1 MAMQNPFQ
9 AVEKTKS
16 IAEHISVI
24 REYQQRGLLD
34 RTKALEIYKKFNF
47 EHDDYCMLMNATAA
61 ATNSGIQIDS
71 ASNQILVDNLKRQA
85 LWAVGEESLIEM
97 GVII

>member
-1 MAMQNPFQ
+1 MQNSFQ
-9 AVEKTKS
+9 TVEKTKS
-16 IAEHISVI
+16 ITEHISII
-24 REYQQRGLLD
+24 REYQQSGLLD

-47 EHDDYCMLMNATAA
+47 EHEDYCTLMNATAA
-61 ATNSGIQIDS
+61 ATNSSIQIDS
-71 ASNQILVDNLKRQA
+71 AGDQILVDNLKRQA

>member
-1 MAMQNPFQ
+1 MQNPFQ

-34 RTKALEIYKKFNF
+34 RTEAIEIYKKFNF
-47 EHDDYCMLMNATAA
+47 EHEDYCTLMNATAT
-61 ATNSGIQIDS
+61 ATNSSIQIDS
-71 ASNQILVDNLKRQA
+71 AGDQILVANLKRQA
-85 LWAVGEESLIEM
+85 LWAVGEEFLKDI
-97 GVII
+97 GIII

>member
-1 MAMQNPFQ
+1 MQIPFLT
-9 AVEKTKS
+9 VEKAKS
-16 IAEHISVI
+16 IAEHISII
-24 REYQQRGLLD
+24 REYQQSGLLD

-47 EHDDYCMLMNATAA
+47 EHEDYCTLMNATAV

-71 ASNQILVDNLKRQA
+71 ASDQILVDNLKRQA

-97 GVII
+97 GDII

>member
-1 MAMQNPFQ
+1 MQNPFQ
-9 AVEKTKS
+9 TVEKAKS
-16 IAEHISVI
+16 IAEHISII

-47 EHDDYCMLMNATAA
+47 EHEDYCTLMNATAA
-61 ATNSGIQIDS
+61 ATNSSIQIDS
-71 ASNQILVDNLKRQA
+71 ASDQILVDNLKRQA

-97 GVII
+97 GDII

>member
-1 MAMQNPFQ
+1 MQNPFLT
-9 AVEKTKS
+9 VEKAKS
-16 IAEHISVI
+16 IAEHISII
-24 REYQQRGLLD
+24 REYQQSGLLD

-47 EHDDYCMLMNATAA
+47 EHEDYCTLMNATAT
-61 ATNSGIQIDS
+61 ATNSSIQIDS
-71 ASNQILVDNLKRQA
+71 AGDQILVANLKRQA

>member
-1 MAMQNPFQ
+1 MQNPFQ
-9 AVEKTKS
+9 TVEKAKS
-16 IAEHISVI
+16 IAEHISLI
-24 REYQQRGLLD
+24 REYQQSGLLD

-47 EHDDYCMLMNATAA
+47 EHEDYCTLMNATAA
-61 ATNSGIQIDS
+61 ATNSSIQIDS
-71 ASNQILVDNLKRQA
+71 AGDQILVDNLKRQA

>member
-1 MAMQNPFQ
+1 MQNPFLT
-9 AVEKTKS
+9 VEKAKS
-16 IAEHISVI
+16 IAEHISII

-47 EHDDYCMLMNATAA
+47 EHEDYCTLMNATAA
-61 ATNSGIQIDS
+61 ATNSSIQIDS
-71 ASNQILVDNLKRQA
+71 ASDQILVDNLKRQA

>member
-1 MAMQNPFQ
+1 MQNPFQ
-9 AVEKTKS
+9 TVEKAKS
-16 IAEHISVI
+16 IAEHISLI
-24 REYQQRGLLD
+24 REYQQSGLLD

-47 EHDDYCMLMNATAA
+47 EHEDYCTLMNATAA
-61 ATNSGIQIDS
+61 ATNSSIQIDS
-71 ASNQILVDNLKRQA
+71 AGDQILVANLKRQA

>member
-1 MAMQNPFQ
+1 MQNPFLT
-9 AVEKTKS
+9 VEKAKS
-16 IAEHISVI
+16 IAEHISII

-47 EHDDYCMLMNATAA
+47 EHEDYCTLINATAV

-71 ASNQILVDNLKRQA
+71 ASDQILVDNLKRQA
-85 LWAVGEESLIEM
+85 LWAVGEEFIKGM
-97 GVII
+97 GIIV

>member
-1 MAMQNPFQ
+1 MQNPFLT
-9 AVEKTKS
+9 VEKAKS
-16 IAEHISVI
+16 IGEHISII
-24 REYQQRGLLD
+24 REYQQSGLLD

-47 EHDDYCMLMNATAA
+47 EHEDYCTLMNATAA
-61 ATNSGIQIDS
+61 ATNSSIQIDS
-71 ASNQILVDNLKRQA
+71 ASDQILVDNLKRQA

>member
-1 MAMQNPFQ
+1 MQNLFLT
-9 AVEKTKS
+9 VEKAKS
-16 IAEHISVI
+16 IAEHISII

-47 EHDDYCMLMNATAA
+47 EHEDYCTLMNATAV

-71 ASNQILVDNLKRQA
+71 ASDQILVDNLKRQA

-97 GVII
+97 GDII